1 MNKKEKLI
9 NSEKLTLETNTK
21 DEESDN
27 FKVGFYYKTHIG
39 KLLPLSYVVTEIENY
54 LESAGTGDSLVLVTR
69 DSYPSIKELCDNGI
83 IVVKARSN
91 AGKEFVVFYK
101 AKYNQFG
108 LFLQKQTGKDTTG
121 KDTFD
126 YHLISSW
133 NITIEDGNWF
143 DGGVPVAEEE

>member
-1 MNKKEKLI
+1 MSKNQSKEKPTFEI
-9 NSEKLTLETNTK
+9 NTK

-27 FKVGFYYKTHIG
+27 VKVGFFYKTHIG

-54 LESAGTGDSLVLVTR
+54 LESAGTGDSLVLVSR
-69 DSYPSIKELCDNGI
+69 DSYPSIKESCYNGI
-83 IVVKARSN
+83 IVVTARSN

-108 LFLQKQTGKDTTG
+108 LFVQKQTGKDT
-121 KDTFD
+121 FE
-126 YHLISSW
+126 YNLISSW

-143 DGGVPVAEEE
+143 DGGVPVAEE